1 MKNIFYCLIVLILFG
16 MAPIAWAD
24 DINMSIVSTNVLSM
38 TDILTNLIFGLCY
51 MMGITLAF
59 MTLIFFRRYRQNPV
73 ETTLGKVF
81 WTFALAVVIFIL
93 PFVARTM
100 GVYQQ
105 MEDAS
110 EQSPTA
116 AN

>member
-1 MKNIFYCLIVLILFG
+1 MKNIFFCFIIFMLSS
-16 MAPIAWAD
+16 MASMALAD
-24 DINMSIVSTNVLSM
+24 DLNMTVVSTNVLSM
-38 TDILTNLIFGLCY
+38 TDVLSNLIFGLCY
-51 MMGITLAF
+51 VMGITLAF

-93 PFVARTM
+93 PFIARTM
-100 GVYQQ
+100 GIYQE
-105 MEDAS
+105 MEEAS

-116 AN
+116 VN